1 MKKGTMTYMKRFTT
15 GRKCSKIVALL
26 AIVFGIELIIHSNA
40 FSGFV
45 LNIATGRGKTV
56 QSHTRTQSSGFG
68 NETPVQTN
76 GVVLS
81 NSSFGTSI
89 VNQSLSAAKLIQQGL
104 HRSVDAGNQ
113 TGHSN
118 GFPAMKNTINVF
130 NSTEE
135 KNAIKQT
142 VVMDRCVR
150 FFSKRNDSVICVYRP
165 HEDVWVS
172 WEILKTGAWELDL
185 LNMTRDFYLTEPNMQ
200 LLDVGCNIGVFTLNA
215 AILGH
220 NVVALDA
227 NKVNLRMLSMSLTL
241 NDLHDKVTL
250 VWNAV
255 SDVYE
260 EVELRSMTGNVGG
273 TFVRPVIGKARTST
287 VTTIKIDDLLPTFKG
302 RPALIKMDI
311 EGSEW
316 KALNSAWGFFK
327 EVDVRYVLMEYV
339 NHKGKESGIQIQKF
353 FANFG
358 FLPYKAP
365 QYREA
370 LEPHSDLNWTG
381 NVLWIKQ
388 NKVR

>member
-1 MKKGTMTYMKRFTT
+1 MTYMKRFTT

-26 AIVFGIELIIHSNA
+26 VIVFGIELIIHSNA

-45 LNIATGRGKTV
+45 LNIATGRGITV

-68 NETPVQTN
+68 NETPVQRN

-200 LLDVGCNIGVFTLNA
+200 LLDVGCNIGVFTLTA

-260 EVELRSMTGNVGG
+260 EVELGFRTNHVAG
-273 TFVRPVIGKARTST
+273 TFVRPVIDRARTPT
-287 VTTIKIDDLLPTFKG
+287 VSTIKIDDLIPAFKG

-311 EGSEW
+311 EGFEV
-316 KALNSAWGFFK
+316 KALNGAWKFFK
-327 EVDVRYVLMEYV
+327 EVDVRYVVFEYER
-339 NHKGKESGIQIQKF
+339 HKGKESGKQIQKF
-353 FANFG
+353 FTSFG
-358 FLPYKAP
+358 FLPYHAP
-365 QYREA
+365 RYWEA
-370 LEPHSDLNWTG
+370 FDLNNDLNWKDTMI
-381 NVLWIKQ
+381 WIKR
-388 NKVR
+388 N